1 MPQLPG
7 KYYLSDL
14 PRLPPSPPQPTFPA
28 SWMIGPRPKTSL
40 PAPTRRGGRSADA
53 DAVRAWAGDMSV
65 VGRGPTTDIPFVK
78 TKKRACVGISCGRL
92 RLMRILKTRSDL
104 IRAHLGDKR
113 TVGAERFS
121 TIESHQFQL
130 APITKIVP
138 LGPVS
143 QWDDSSQMGP
153 STKGSAIRVDLATI
167 QATKTT
173 SWLLREIRSS
183 HE

>member
-1 MPQLPG
+1 
-7 KYYLSDL
+7 
-14 PRLPPSPPQPTFPA
+14 
-28 SWMIGPRPKTSL
+28 
-40 PAPTRRGGRSADA
+40 
-53 DAVRAWAGDMSV
+53 
-65 VGRGPTTDIPFVK
+65 
-78 TKKRACVGISCGRL
+78 
-92 RLMRILKTRSDL
+92 MRILKTRSDL

-113 TVGAERFS
+113 TVRAERFS

-153 STKGSAIRVDLATI
+153 STKGPTIRVDLATI

>member
-1 MPQLPG
+1 MASSSRATELP
-7 KYYLSDL
+7 SDNHRGCQPHPIHTFSTCATPSC
-14 PRLPPSPPQPTFPA
+14 PRYPC
-28 SWMIGPRPKTSL
+28 KTESD
-40 PAPTRRGGRSADA
+40 GN
-53 DAVRAWAGDMSV
+53 
-65 VGRGPTTDIPFVK
+65 VGRGPTMEIPFVK

-92 RLMRILKTRSDL
+92 RLMRTLKARSDL

-113 TVGAERFS
+113 TVGVERFS
-121 TIESHQFQL
+121 TIKSHQFQL
-130 APITKIVP
+130 APITKIIP

-153 STKGSAIRVDLATI
+153 STKGPAIRVDLAII

>member
-1 MPQLPG
+1 
-7 KYYLSDL
+7 
-14 PRLPPSPPQPTFPA
+14 
-28 SWMIGPRPKTSL
+28 
-40 PAPTRRGGRSADA
+40 
-53 DAVRAWAGDMSV
+53 
-65 VGRGPTTDIPFVK
+65 
-78 TKKRACVGISCGRL
+78 
-92 RLMRILKTRSDL
+92 MRILKARSDL

-153 STKGSAIRVDLATI
+153 STKGPTIRVDLATI

-173 SWLLREIRSS
+173 SWLLREMRSS

>member
-1 MPQLPG
+1 
-7 KYYLSDL
+7 
-14 PRLPPSPPQPTFPA
+14 
-28 SWMIGPRPKTSL
+28 
-40 PAPTRRGGRSADA
+40 
-53 DAVRAWAGDMSV
+53 
-65 VGRGPTTDIPFVK
+65 
-78 TKKRACVGISCGRL
+78 
-92 RLMRILKTRSDL
+92 MRILKTRSDL

-153 STKGSAIRVDLATI
+153 IDKRPHYPRRPCHHPSDENHLVATPRN
-167 QATKTT
+167 T
-173 SWLLREIRSS
+173 E
-183 HE
+183 

>member
-1 MPQLPG
+1 
-7 KYYLSDL
+7 
-14 PRLPPSPPQPTFPA
+14 
-28 SWMIGPRPKTSL
+28 
-40 PAPTRRGGRSADA
+40 
-53 DAVRAWAGDMSV
+53 
-65 VGRGPTTDIPFVK
+65 
-78 TKKRACVGISCGRL
+78 
-92 RLMRILKTRSDL
+92 MRILKARSDL
-104 IRAHLGDKR
+104 IRAHLGSKR

-121 TIESHQFQL
+121 TIKSCQFQL

-153 STKGSAIRVDLATI
+153 STKGPTIRVDLATI